1 LRREIVFPL
10 ACANLLGLDLDCFFG
25 KGTFMRKLIPALLVA
40 IFWLAPAGSNAS
52 VSSHSFSLAQRTVY
66 KTYTNARY
74 AYSISYPSGLLV
86 PQGEAD
92 NGDGQA
98 FLSKDG
104 SAEMRVYGSQDLGGG
119 LAQMYREAQAG
130 KEVSYKTMKG
140 NWFVVS
146 GRDGGKI
153 FYQKTMFKG
162 GVFKTF
168 SIRYDE
174 SQRSTYDAVTTRIAR
189 SFAG

>member
-1 LRREIVFPL
+1 
-10 ACANLLGLDLDCFFG
+10 
-25 KGTFMRKLIPALLVA
+25 MRKLTLTLLIALLC
-40 IFWLAPAGSNAS
+40 LAPAGSEAS
-52 VSSHSFSLAQRTVY
+52 SASHFVAPAQRVIY

-74 AYSISYPSGLLV
+74 GYSISYPSNLLV

-119 LAQMYREAQAG
+119 LAESYREAQAG
-130 KEVSYKTMKG
+130 KEVSYKTMSG

-146 GRDGGKI
+146 GHDGGKI
-153 FYQKTMFKG
+153 FYQKTMLRKG
-162 GVFKTF
+162 AFKTF
-168 SIRYDE
+168 IIQYDE
-174 SQRSTYDAVTTRIAR
+174 SRKSTYDAVTARIAR
-189 SFAG
+189 SFVG

>member
-1 LRREIVFPL
+1 
-10 ACANLLGLDLDCFFG
+10 
-25 KGTFMRKLIPALLVA
+25 MRKLIPALLIA
-40 IFWLAPAGSNAS
+40 ALWLAPFGGAALSHPAG
-52 VSSHSFSLAQRTVY
+52 VGQRAVY

-74 AYSISYPSGLLV
+74 GYSISYPSNLLV

-98 FLSKDG
+98 FRSKDG
-104 SAEMRVYGSQDLGGG
+104 GAELRVYGSQNLGDG
-119 LAQMYREAQAG
+119 LAGAYKEAQAG
-130 KEVSYKTMKG
+130 KSVTYKTMKG

-162 GVFKTF
+162 DVFKTF
-168 SIRYDE
+168 IIEYDE
-174 SQRSTYDAVTTRIAR
+174 SQKSTYDAVTTRIAR

>member
-1 LRREIVFPL
+1 
-10 ACANLLGLDLDCFFG
+10 
-25 KGTFMRKLIPALLVA
+25 MRKLIPTLLIA
-40 IFWLAPAGSNAS
+40 FLWLATVGSNAS
-52 VSSHSFSLAQRTVY
+52 SLSHYSSHAQRAVY

-74 AYSISYPSGLLV
+74 GYSISYPSNLLI

-104 SAEMRVYGSQDLGGG
+104 AAEMRVYGSQDLGGG
-119 LAQMYREAQAG
+119 LAESYRAAQAG

-153 FYQKTMFKG
+153 FYQKTMLKG
-162 GVFKTF
+162 GALKTF
-168 SIRYDE
+168 SIEYDE
-174 SQRSTYDAVTTRIAR
+174 SRKSTYDAITARIAR
-189 SFAG
+189 SFVG